1 MYSALYKYFLI
12 NKKMAL
18 PGVGLFTIQPVA
30 ANLDVVKG
38 ILHAPTTSIQFSTE
52 NVVDDKN
59 IFYYL
64 SKELK
69 VEEWV
74 AVKKFQEYCLQ
85 IKENINL
92 EGIVD
97 LPGLGR
103 LQKGYSNDV
112 LFTPTTSTETVIDS
126 DLKLNRASDSKANL
140 VELYATGE
148 TLIKIEETEDDK
160 LEQIIKNQDEDYWW
174 VYAVI
179 LALMGVGALLYY
191 YI

>member
-1 MYSALYKYFLI
+1 MYQALYKYFLI
-12 NKKMAL
+12 YKKIAL
-18 PGVGLFTIQPVA
+18 PGIGVFKMQPVA

-38 ILHAPTTSIQFSTE
+38 VLHAPNSEVTFTAT
-52 NVVDDKN
+52 NVQADKN

-69 VEEWV
+69 IEEWL

-85 IKENINL
+85 ISENL
-92 EGIVD
+92 GLDGSVQ
-97 LPGLGR
+97 LPGMGK
-103 LQKGYSNDV
+103 LQKGYNDDI
-112 LFTPTTSTETVIDS
+112 FFTSTLQNNNSADT
-126 DLKLNRASDSKANL
+126 DLKLNRATDSKANL

-148 TLIKIEETEDDK
+148 TLIVIEETEDDK